1 MSVHL
6 ESDRHSKCSAIVQHC
21 KMFTIL
27 VLFRLS
33 ECQNCQNCSFRIA
46 IVHHCSPL
54 FTIAECSPLFTI
66 AYFCLAPAAHFCFVP
81 AAILGIVPELQCHL
95 WLTEEQTTLLVFS
108 FRNYPRELNCLRKLP
123 SRRSKIHGRP
133 NHFSTLSQ
141 TWLAPCVRDVFRV
154 HLVHSKLAG
163 SYQSPQETWWKL
175 PEPPRQP

>member
-6 ESDRHSKCSAIVQHC
+6 ESDRHSKC

-33 ECQNCQNCSFRIA
+33 ECPNCQNGSFRIA
-46 IVHHCSPL
+46 
-54 FTIAECSPLFTI
+54 I
-66 AYFCLAPAAHFCFVP
+66 AYFCLAPAAHFCVVP

-108 FRNYPRELNCLRKLP
+108 YRNYPRELNCLRKLP

-141 TWLAPCVRDVFRV
+141 TRLAPCVRDVFRV